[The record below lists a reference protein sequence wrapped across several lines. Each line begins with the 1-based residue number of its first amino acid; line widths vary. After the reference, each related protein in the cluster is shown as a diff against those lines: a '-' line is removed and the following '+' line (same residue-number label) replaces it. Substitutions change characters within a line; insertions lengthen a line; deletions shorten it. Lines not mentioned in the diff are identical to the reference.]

1 MMTYWSRPTR
11 YGHYGIEKYGP
22 NHLLLSAAV
31 PPHYRSLAGNEIPK
45 RVPRWPAMNDARKDL
60 HRSFRLHRNVSW
72 RRICPELSL
81 SFVKCPS
88 PTSSV
93 VVVVVV
99 VLLLRLATSYNTPGD
114 DNIMIGIVCSS
125 VRLSGLVLC
134 IVWGRQAG
142 WTGEVLA

>member
-1 MMTYWSRPTR
+1 
-11 YGHYGIEKYGP
+11 
-22 NHLLLSAAV
+22 
-31 PPHYRSLAGNEIPK
+31 
-45 RVPRWPAMNDARKDL
+45 MNDARKDL

-99 VLLLRLATSYNTPGD
+99 LYYSDWPLATTPLGTT
-114 DNIMIGIVCSS
+114 I
-125 VRLSGLVLC
+125 L
-134 IVWGRQAG
+134 
-142 WTGEVLA
+142 